1 MLIMLFIAINRL
13 DRMTSGLMMIAKT
26 SQRAA
31 EIKKE
36 LRERTVEKE
45 YVCRVIGLF
54 PRYSELI
61 ILYTPY

>member
-1 MLIMLFIAINRL
+1 MLFIAINRL

-45 YVCRVIGLF
+45 YVCRVTGLF
-54 PRYSELI
+54 PRYSELT